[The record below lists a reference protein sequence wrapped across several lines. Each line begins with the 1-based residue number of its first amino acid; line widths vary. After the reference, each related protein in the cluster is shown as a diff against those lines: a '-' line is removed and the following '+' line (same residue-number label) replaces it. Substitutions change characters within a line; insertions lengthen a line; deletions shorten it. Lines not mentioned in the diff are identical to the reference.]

1 MSGAWRSPREGAGE
15 QHDASD
21 RHGDAL
27 GQHERP
33 APLNPYSLGT
43 WRRAADHDASGHSVD
58 QTGLAGTAD
67 PSAAPP
73 DPEDPLVI
81 PHDPDASVR
90 DFSRPDEYARRALN
104 HAKAAAKRM
113 GYTPRSR
120 VGRGRFDLRD
130 TTGVKGGYS
139 GARPDARDPQGF
151 SSVLT
156 RVLGD
161 LGWEDGMSQGQV
173 LADWE
178 SIVGDT
184 IAQHCTVVSFE
195 NGLLVLAADSSAWA
209 AQLRMLTPQLITR
222 IHESVGRAVVSELKV
237 TGPQGA
243 SWKKGRRTV
252 NWRGPRD
259 TYG

>member
-1 MSGAWRSPREGAGE
+1 MKR
-15 QHDASD
+15 
-21 RHGDAL
+21 RHDAL

-43 WRRAADHDASGHSVD
+43 WRRASGIQPPAAGPASS
-58 QTGLAGTAD
+58 AD
-67 PSAAPP
+67 PAPSA
-73 DPEDPLVI
+73 DPASAISRDPN
-81 PHDPDASVR
+81 ANVR

-113 GYTPRSR
+113 GYKPRSR

-130 TTGVKGGYS
+130 TTGVKDGYS

-151 SSVLT
+151 GSVLA

-173 LADWE
+173 LADWK
-178 SIVGDT
+178 SIVGET

-195 NGLLVLAADSSAWA
+195 NGVLVLAADSSAWA
-209 AQLRMLTPQLITR
+209 AQLRMLTPQLITK
-222 IHESVGRAVVSELKV
+222 IHDYVGRAVVSELTV

-243 SWKKGRRTV
+243 NWKKGRRSVT
-252 NWRGPRD
+252 WRGPRD